1 MAGPLMFSCRNK
13 VARMLLGTRSLR
25 MIRNPEPVDDSCAL
39 SCVEMPREIIK
50 STISGGNY
58 KHQQAGVTK

>member
-1 MAGPLMFSCRNK
+1 
-13 VARMLLGTRSLR
+13 
-25 MIRNPEPVDDSCAL
+25 MIRNPEPVDDSRAL
-39 SCVEMPREIIK
+39 SCVEMPWEIIK